1 MLKLLGIL
9 GFFVLFTT
17 LLWALGLGPHAKEPV
32 IEYLVFAAQL
42 LYGSMCYDLLKS
54 LKQIPSDDDF
64 WSKVWRPVG
73 EASAWMI
80 FSIFLLL
87 IAVSVPISVPIFAY
101 VGLAGSFISYGFI
114 FVRVLPRLHPI
125 YVEAQNRAP
134 NHRS

>member
-54 LKQIPSDDDF
+54 LKQIPSGDDF
-64 WSKVWRPVG
+64 WSKVWRTVG
-73 EASAWMI
+73 EASIWIA
-80 FSIFLLL
+80 FSIILLL
-87 IAVSVPISVPIFAY
+87 LAVRVPILAY
-101 VGLAGSFISYGFI
+101 VGLAGSFISYGII

-134 NHRS
+134 KQRS